1 MICVRVTSGGYE
13 DARVEHPT
21 MASWKKEAETGDLL
35 LANAEGEVQICYPR
49 GEWRSVETISEIRP
63 TLEQVAEAVDA
74 VLWGSVLITDRE
86 KCRDVALS
94 IIEQLR
100 QGSTHSQ

>member
-1 MICVRVTSGGYE
+1 MICVRVAAGTYE
-13 DARVEHPT
+13 ETRVEHPT
-21 MASWKKEAETGDLL
+21 MASWSREAETGDLFL
-35 LANAEGEVQICYPR
+35 SNAEGEVLICYPR

-100 QGSTHSQ
+100 QESTHSP